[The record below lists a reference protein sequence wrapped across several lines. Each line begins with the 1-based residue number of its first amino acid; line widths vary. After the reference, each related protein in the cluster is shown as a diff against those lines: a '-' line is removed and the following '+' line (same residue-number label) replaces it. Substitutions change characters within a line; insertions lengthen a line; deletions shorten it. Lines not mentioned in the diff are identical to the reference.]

1 MKTFMRFLPIGLI
14 PLGLALLAVGVRW
27 SHHPQVPVLLSK
39 GYQSFVGVLMLLM
52 QF

>member
-1 MKTFMRFLPIGLI
+1 MNRFMRFLPIGLI
-14 PLGLALLAVGVRW
+14 PLGLALMAVGLRW
-27 SHHPQVPVLLSK
+27 SHHPQIPALLSK

>member
-1 MKTFMRFLPIGLI
+1 VLLAALAVALAQMHEPAG
-14 PLGLALLAVGVRW
+14 PALL
-27 SHHPQVPVLLSK
+27 QK